1 MLAEA
6 LEAIGRL
13 DYAAFQWLRA
23 HHSPFLDVVMAGLS
37 DVARGG
43 AIWIVL
49 AFLIA
54 FLYRS
59 RWPAVVHV
67 LLAIALAF
75 VITDHIAKPFFNRV
89 AAVRKL
95 HGLSRVRIQ
104 AQHAIVS
111 VGPRRKRDRR
121 RVRARALAPEAR
133 GIFWILALL
142 VAFSRV
148 YLGVHYPADVL
159 GGALLGLG
167 IGKFV
172 VGGTSGGFRHENQ
185 KLKDYSFLDRNRSQR
200 FSSAGGSRSRQY
212 VMFDI
217 VMNSRT
223 RFLRRSGQ
231 VAQLVEHTTEN
242 GSVGSSILPLATS

>member
-6 LEAIGRL
+6 LGAIGRL
-13 DYAAFQWLRA
+13 DFAAFQWLRA
-23 HHSPFLDVVMAGLS
+23 HHSPFLDVVMVGLS

-54 FLYRS
+54 FLYPP

-75 VITDHIAKPFFNRV
+75 VITDHVAKPFFNRSRPFESY
-89 AAVRKL
+89 AD
-95 HGLSRVRIQ
+95 SRVYGYKPTTRSFPSGHV
-104 AQHAIVS
+104 AGALA
-111 VGPRRKRDRR
+111 GACAL
-121 RVRARALAPEAR
+121 ARMAPEAR
-133 GIFWILALL
+133 GIFWMFALL

-159 GGALLGLG
+159 GGAVLGLG

-172 VGGTSGGFRHENQ
+172 VGGTQWRFAKQ
-185 KLKDYSFLDRNRSQR
+185 KENRS
-200 FSSAGGSRSRQY
+200 SR
-212 VMFDI
+212 D
-217 VMNSRT
+217 
-223 RFLRRSGQ
+223 
-231 VAQLVEHTTEN
+231 
-242 GSVGSSILPLATS
+242 